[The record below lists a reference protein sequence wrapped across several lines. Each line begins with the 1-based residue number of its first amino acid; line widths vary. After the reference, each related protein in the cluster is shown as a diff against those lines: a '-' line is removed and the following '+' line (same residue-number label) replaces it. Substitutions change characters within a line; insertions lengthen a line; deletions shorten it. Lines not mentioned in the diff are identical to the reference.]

1 MSKLW
6 YLQKQFI
13 LTLKEDSQPDAW
25 QPMLPDRRHPI
36 KTLITVTL
44 KFSIGAP
51 STRKNVKLFFL
62 FSLIAPNHGPPL
74 IFFCLSLLILKVPP
88 NCYST
93 LSFFALLQW
102 QRSRRC
108 MITVTLVTFKRFICS
123 DDTGT
128 HGFPLIACLPLLKA
142 PPSHSSWALWQPANF
157 IQQLI
162 LLHISNFPPFHLS

>member
-1 MSKLW
+1 MAIIFQQSNILYAVYLHISRYCEQISENSFDCCKYFQMSKLW

-62 FSLIAPNHGPPL
+62 FSLIAPNHGLPL
-74 IFFCLSLLILKVPP
+74 IFLLVIALTKSISKLLF
-88 NCYST
+88 YA
-93 LSFFALLQW
+93 LFFRA
-102 QRSRRC
+102 
-108 MITVTLVTFKRFICS
+108 
-123 DDTGT
+123 
-128 HGFPLIACLPLLKA
+128 
-142 PPSHSSWALWQPANF
+142 SSVAK
-157 IQQLI
+157 
-162 LLHISNFPPFHLS
+162 